1 MFKNFL
7 KITIRNIAKH
17 KGFSFINIS
26 GLTLGL
32 TACLLIGLFVHDEYQ
47 YDKFVPDGDR
57 IFRIYDQRTGYNG
70 TELTAVTPPMYSN
83 TFRKFPEVEQ
93 TARVMMLPS
102 QKILFEANG
111 KKLYEESGF
120 YVDSTFFQVFTLPFK
135 FGAGNRAL
143 QDPTSIVLSQEMSA
157 RFFGAENPVGRQ
169 ILMNKTVFVVKA
181 VFEANSRFHLQFNYL
196 IPLGAAGIPADRMA
210 SWQWHQF
217 FTYIK
222 TKGNPEIKEL
232 QSRFQNEVKQ
242 KMKVF
247 DKERDIQNIPFFQ
260 KLKDIHLF
268 SSNFKFDMAQ
278 RGNITY
284 VNALMIIASIIMIIA
299 CFNFVNLSTARSL
312 QRAKEVGILK
322 TIGAER
328 RQLILQFTGET
339 FILTMIST
347 IISVFLC
354 LLILPGLNEFTGKQ
368 INNSVFFQP
377 VTILLFGVLVI
388 VVSVG
393 AGFYPA
399 VVLSGFKPVK
409 VLKSNSFNGENAGK
423 TPWLRNGMVVAQFT
437 LTVLLIICTLVVFR
451 QVDYLHNKDLGF
463 NKDQIMFFPMRGDNM
478 FRNYESFKNE
488 LQKSSGIQSV
498 SIGYGFPGDAV
509 AGDEIIVDHKG
520 EKQKQSAVQ
529 LMVDYDYVTTL
540 NLHLVSGRNF
550 SKEMRTDRDHAFII
564 NETAVKQ
571 LGFGT
576 AQRALGQTLEW
587 QVWNDKNP
595 DSLKAGQV
603 IGVVQDFN
611 FKSLYDKMETT
622 VLQIYPDAYW
632 KVAVKM
638 KGSNIS
644 NTIDYVK
651 NIWAKFTPEYP
662 IEYKFMD
669 ENFVQIYKSEDK
681 LKSLLWIFA
690 SLAIFIGCMGLFG
703 LASFTTERR
712 KKEIG
717 IRKLLG
723 ASTGNLVFLLSR
735 DFTKLVV
742 IALCIASPVAYYY
755 MNKWLNGFAYRVGI
769 SWWIFAV
776 AAILALT
783 IAFATVSFKAIK
795 VAISNPVNNLKT
807 E

>member
-1 MFKNFL
+1 
-7 KITIRNIAKH
+7 
-17 KGFSFINIS
+17 
-26 GLTLGL
+26 
-32 TACLLIGLFVHDEYQ
+32 
-47 YDKFVPDGDR
+47 
-57 IFRIYDQRTGYNG
+57 
-70 TELTAVTPPMYSN
+70 
-83 TFRKFPEVEQ
+83 
-93 TARVMMLPS
+93 
-102 QKILFEANG
+102 EAN
-111 KKLYEESGF
+111 
-120 YVDSTFFQVFTLPFK
+120 P
-135 FGAGNRAL
+135 
-143 QDPTSIVLSQEMSA
+143 
-157 RFFGAENPVGRQ
+157 
-169 ILMNKTVFVVKA
+169 
-181 VFEANSRFHLQFNYL
+181 RFHLQFNYL
-196 IPLGAAGIPADRMA
+196 VPLGAAGIPADRMA
-210 SWQWHQF
+210 SWQWQQF

-222 TKGNPEIKEL
+222 IKGNSEIKEL
-232 QSRFQNEVKQ
+232 QSRFQNEVNE
-242 KMKVF
+242 KMKIF
-247 DKERDIQNIPFFQ
+247 DKEMTKQTIPFFQ
-260 KLKDIHLF
+260 KLEDIHLY
-268 SSNFKFDMAQ
+268 SSDFKFDMAQ

-328 RQLILQFTGET
+328 KQLILQFTGET
-339 FILTMIST
+339 FILTLIST
-347 IISVFLC
+347 IISVFLS

-368 INNSVFFQP
+368 INNSIFFQP
-377 VTILLFGVLVI
+377 VTILLFSVLII

-399 VVLSGFKPVK
+399 LVLSGFKPVK

-587 QVWNDKNP
+587 HVWNDKNP

-669 ENFVQIYKSEDK
+669 ENFAQIYKSEDK

-723 ASTGNLVFLLSR
+723 ASTKNLVFLLSR

-742 IALCIASPVAYYY
+742 IALCIASPIAYYY
-755 MNKWLNGFAYRVGI
+755 MNKWLNGFAYRVSI

-783 IAFATVSFKAIK
+783 IALATVSFKAIK